1 MPITNVD
8 ATPMRAALPGRRR
21 YRQLLEDVKLAQKEH
36 ADEMLGH
43 WIGPYHYTD
52 IFHQLMHVEQSK
64 LDKMPTDVKF
74 ELPVRKD
81 GKKLE
86 KHLYQLFV
94 RDILIPLGLWTS

>member
-21 YRQLLEDVKLAQKEH
+21 YRQLLEDARLAQDEH
-36 ADEMLGH
+36 AGEMLGH
-43 WIGPYHYTD
+43 WIGPYPYTD
-52 IFHQLMHVEQSK
+52 FFHQLMLVEQNA

-94 RDILIPLGLWTS
+94 RDIFILL